1 MPSIALTAP
10 VAIVLATAGAVAL
23 CGVAGWKIDRF
34 VLAGGAWVA
43 ILALIALWAP
53 VRSTQELN
61 AGQLGFGP
69 FDLRLDAVAFL
80 FALAIMVPS
89 AVLLTMQQRSW
100 QGGEG
105 AGLWVAGPRPA
116 VGAGGVAATTP
127 SRGAGPPPAP

>member
-1 MPSIALTAP
+1 MPSIALIAP
-10 VAIVLATAGAVAL
+10 VAIILATAGAVAL

-43 ILALIALWAP
+43 IVALIALWAP
-53 VRSTQELN
+53 VRSTQELS

-89 AVLLTMQQRSW
+89 A
-100 QGGEG
+100 G
-105 AGLWVAGPRPA
+105 ARYSRRDHRPA
-116 VGAGGVAATTP
+116 VW
-127 SRGAGPPPAP
+127 SMPARP

>member
-1 MPSIALTAP
+1 MPSIALIAP
-10 VAIVLATAGAVAL
+10 VAIILATAGAVAL

-34 VLAGGAWVA
+34 VLAGGAWAA
-43 ILALIALWAP
+43 ILVLIALWAP

-100 QGGEG
+100 QERTG
-105 AGLWVAGPRPA
+105 AVLGLAAPGLGL
-116 VGAGGVAATTP
+116 GAGGVLLTP
-127 SRGAGPPPAP
+127 PARGAAAAPPP